1 MHIDYKNGGKEL
13 KINCFMYIKM
23 IDLKIRVIRYI
34 PMLLIGLYAAKKMGS
49 FLPLFITWLEIKA
62 MQRETILKLED
73 KACQTSQNET
83 SSQHN

>member
-1 MHIDYKNGGKEL
+1 
-13 KINCFMYIKM
+13 M

-34 PMLLIGLYAAKKMGS
+34 PMLLIGLYAAKKMRS
-49 FLPLFITWLEIKA
+49 FLPLLITWLEIKA

-83 SSQHN
+83 SSQNN